1 MATKKKRSAKQIAA
15 TKKMIKA
22 NKAAK
27 AAKSSKAGGSK
38 KSASKRSGGSL
49 EKRLGA
55 VEQTVKAHG
64 ETLVKHTGQI
74 NALAGVSKFL
84 LDEAAKP
91 GMFTG
96 RGPGRALPARASA

>member
-27 AAKSSKAGGSK
+27 AAKSPKAKSSK
-38 KSASKRSGGSL
+38 KSAAKRSGGSL

-55 VEQTVKAHG
+55 VEKTVTEH
-64 ETLVKHTGQI
+64 TKHLAKHDGQI